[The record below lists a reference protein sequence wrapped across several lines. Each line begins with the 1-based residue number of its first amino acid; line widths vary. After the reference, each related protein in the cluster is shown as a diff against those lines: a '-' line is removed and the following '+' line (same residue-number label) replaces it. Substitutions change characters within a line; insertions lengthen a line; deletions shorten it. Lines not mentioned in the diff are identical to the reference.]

1 MRDSTNEAQLEL
13 AIADLMNQSIPNISG
28 TARKYAVDR
37 TTLRRRFNG
46 TQRSRHAAYEDS
58 HQCLTTAQEEALI
71 DFINRLTDRSLP
83 PTSQI
88 VKNVTEEL
96 RRGPVNKNWVSV
108 FTRRHKD
115 QLHVAYLRTIDSKRV
130 KVEYILLI
138 QKFY

>member
-13 AIADLMNQSIPNISG
+13 AIADLNNQSIPNISS
-28 TARKYAVDR
+28 TAREYAVDR

-46 TQRSRHAAYEDS
+46 TQRSRHAAHEDS

-88 VKNVTEEL
+88 MKNVVEEL
-96 RRGPVNKNWVSV
+96 RGGPVNKN
-108 FTRRHKD
+108 
-115 QLHVAYLRTIDSKRV
+115 
-130 KVEYILLI
+130 
-138 QKFY
+138 